1 VSASEGAVARGM
13 VYALD
18 EVAER
23 APLPLT
29 YILAVWTVP
38 GGRLATRKAIARLGC
53 EGGAGRWVVGRGDGY
68 LTRGGAKSGVSCPW
82 TVACW
87 MPIYLLAYLRDLD
100 TCSRVSRLRTCG
112 LTDGW
117 PEENCTGTCVVY
129 F

>member
-1 VSASEGAVARGM
+1 MSASEGAVARGM

-18 EVAER
+18 EVAEG
-23 APLPLT
+23 AFAT
-29 YILAVWTVP
+29 YLLAVWTVP
-38 GGRLATRKAIARLGC
+38 GGRLVTRKAIARLGC

-87 MPIYLLAYLRDLD
+87 MPTYLLTGFTY
-100 TCSRVSRLRTCG
+100 SRVSRLHTCG
-112 LTDGW
+112 LTAGLKRIAR
-117 PEENCTGTCVVY
+117 ERVVY